1 MMGAMHMTS
10 IDVRSERG
18 RGMAGDEV
26 GMELA
31 GVPMKVKGRDMLTLL
46 ILGAA
51 LGYIVW
57 DVHTKIDEHHH
68 TMLLHSTQLQ
78 ETMDEFVFIQSLPEE
93 KRLELR
99 LTMPDSLRRKV
110 RVSEAARQ

>member
-1 MMGAMHMTS
+1 
-10 IDVRSERG
+10 
-18 RGMAGDEV
+18 MAGDELGV
-26 GMELA
+26 DVAGMPL
-31 GVPMKVKGRDMLTLL
+31 KVKGRDMLTLL

-51 LGYIVW
+51 LAYIVW

-68 TMLLHSTQLQ
+68 TMLSQSTQLQ

-99 LTMPDSLRRKV
+99 LSMPDSLRRKV